1 MSEYEV
7 YYSLYDIEVYDY
19 NGDAVVVT
27 DAVES
32 EDFAEELFN
41 KLSIGAGG
49 TMVLRELQYSNRD
62 YTGYLRTVILKTR
75 KQLIATSFYLLNYMI
90 SN

>member
-75 KQLIATSFYLLNYMI
+75 K
-90 SN
+90 